1 MLASVKADL
10 AALQNLQPWVV
21 MMPTKSG
28 LAVEVAMVLVVIR
41 LGCDDLCVLETDWSE
56 VGLIL

>member
-28 LAVEVAMVLVVIR
+28 LAVEVAMVLEVIR
-41 LGCDDLCVLETDWSE
+41 LGCEDPCVLKTD
-56 VGLIL
+56 